1 MIHWESGERNLR
13 NLKENHNYMFHLPG
27 IGLRI
32 IRSLFAVFLC
42 FVIFSFMGIQEGA
55 FISSLVALQCVG
67 PYTENRWKL
76 IRERFEGTAIGAIWG
91 FLVVQ
96 IFCMG
101 KGKLFFQT
109 DSRGWTIWGILIIV
123 IFLGVVL
130 YSTVVVDLKNMSY
143 YSCMVY
149 LSIVVT
155 IEAERNALLFTG
167 GRVLEIIVGILMAM
181 ICSFL
186 YVPRVKNRDI
196 LFVSGIDDTI
206 LTKDEKLP
214 PYSRVELNRM
224 IDDGAKFTLSTLRTP
239 ASLIESVNEIH
250 LMLPV
255 IVMDGAALYDINEKS
270 YLLTYMIS
278 YKSAER
284 VIEFLDKRN
293 LNSFINVV
301 IDDVLVIYY
310 GQLRN
315 DAETDI
321 FKRLRKSPYRNY
333 LNRRLP
339 ENENVVYFM
348 LIHKKEIIEETY
360 QELMKED
367 WISEYK
373 ILKYDSTEYPGYA
386 YIKIYNEEATREN
399 MLRNLKAMLDMD
411 KSVTFGSI
419 PGRYDVLIEDS
430 DHNTMVK
437 KMKKVY
443 EPIRLFLGGRLR
455 K

>member
-1 MIHWESGERNLR
+1 MIHWESGEGSLR
-13 NLKENHNYMFHLPG
+13 SLKENHKYFFHLPG

-42 FVIFSFMGIQEGA
+42 FVIFSFMGNQEGA

-67 PYTENRWKL
+67 PYTENRFKL

-109 DSRGWTIWGILIIV
+109 NIHGWTIWGILIIV
-123 IFLGVVL
+123 GILGVVL
-130 YSTVVVDLKNMSY
+130 YSTVAVNLKNMSY

-155 IEAERNALLFTG
+155 LAAEKNAFLFTA
-167 GRVLEIIVGILMAM
+167 GRVLEIVVGILMAM

-186 YVPRVKNRDI
+186 YLPRAKNRDI
-196 LFVSGIDDTI
+196 LFISGIDDTL
-206 LTKDEKLP
+206 LTKDEKLSS
-214 PYSRVELNRM
+214 YSRVELNRM

-239 ASLIESVNEIH
+239 ASLIESVSELH

-255 IVMDGAALYDINEKS
+255 IVMDGAALYNINEKS

-278 YKSAER
+278 YKSSER
-284 VIEFLDKRN
+284 IIEFLEKRDLN
-293 LNSFINVV
+293 LFINVV
-301 IDDVLVIYY
+301 IDDLLVIYY
-310 GQLRN
+310 DKLSN
-315 DAETDI
+315 EAELDI
-321 FKRLRKSPYRNY
+321 FKRLKKSPYRNY
-333 LNRRLP
+333 VNRRLP

-348 LIHKKEIIEETY
+348 LIHKKEKIANTY
-360 QELMKED
+360 QELMKEE

-373 ILKYDSTEYPGYA
+373 VLTYDSDEYPGYS
-386 YIKIYNEEATREN
+386 YIKIYNKEATREN
-399 MLRNLKAMLDMD
+399 MQRNLKAMLDFD

-419 PGRYDVLIEDS
+419 PGKYDVLIEDS
-430 DHNTMVK
+430 DHNMMVK

-443 EPIRLFLGGRLR
+443 EPIRLFSRS

>member
-1 MIHWESGERNLR
+1 MIHWESGEGNLR
-13 NLKENHNYMFHLPG
+13 SLKENHKYFFHLPG

-42 FVIFSFMGIQEGA
+42 FVIFSFMGSQEGA

-96 IFCMG
+96 IFCLG
-101 KGKLFFQT
+101 KGKLFFQPY
-109 DSRGWTIWGILIIV
+109 SHGWTIWGILIIV
-123 IFLGVVL
+123 SFLGVVL
-130 YSTVVVDLKNMSY
+130 YSTVAVNLKNMSY

-155 IEAERNALLFTG
+155 LAAEKNAFLFTA
-167 GRVLEIIVGILMAM
+167 GRVLEIVVGILMAM

-186 YVPRVKNRDI
+186 YLPRAKNRDI
-196 LFVSGIDDTI
+196 LFISGIDDTL
-206 LTKDEKLP
+206 LTKDETLSS
-214 PYSRVELNRM
+214 YSRVELNRM

-239 ASLIESVNEIH
+239 ASLIESVSELH

-255 IVMDGAALYDINEKS
+255 IVMDGAALYNINEKS

-278 YKSAER
+278 YKSSER
-284 VIEFLDKRN
+284 IIEFLEKRN
-293 LNSFINVV
+293 LNLFINVV
-301 IDDVLVIYY
+301 IDDLLVIYY
-310 GQLRN
+310 DKLSN
-315 DAETDI
+315 EAELDI
-321 FKRLRKSPYRNY
+321 FKRLKKSPHRNY
-333 LNRRLP
+333 VNRRLP

-348 LIHKKEIIEETY
+348 LIHKKERIANAY
-360 QELMKED
+360 QELMKEE

-373 ILKYDSTEYPGYA
+373 VLTYDSDEYPGYA
-386 YIKIYNEEATREN
+386 YIKIYNKEATREN
-399 MLRNLKAMLDMD
+399 MLRNLKAMLDFD

-419 PGRYDVLIEDS
+419 PGKYDVLIEDS
-430 DHNTMVK
+430 DHNMMVK

-443 EPIRLFLGGRLR
+443 EPIRLFSRS